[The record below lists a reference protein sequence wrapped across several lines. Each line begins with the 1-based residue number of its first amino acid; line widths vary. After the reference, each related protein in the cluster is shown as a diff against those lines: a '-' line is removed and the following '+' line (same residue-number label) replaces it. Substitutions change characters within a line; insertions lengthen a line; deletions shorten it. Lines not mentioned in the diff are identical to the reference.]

1 MKEIDQKRI
10 RFVSL
15 KQGEQQTARS
25 EYPDRKEEQHAQ
37 SHW

>member
-15 KQGEQQTARS
+15 KQGEQQTAQS

-37 SHW
+37 SH